1 MKCWKKIMI
10 GLGLSLFAYIGY
22 RGAKVA
28 AGIAG
33 LSKDL
38 PEYLNNTFGERPS
51 LSITLIWKRCK
62 IVLGF
67 SAETLEKNPQITSEV
82 EDYITRFYPAIG
94 KLKLKVLTKEREK
107 KE

>member
-1 MKCWKKIMI
+1 MKCTKKIMLAI
-10 GLGLSLFAYIGY
+10 GLSCFAYIGY
-22 RGAKVA
+22 KGARLA
-28 AGIAG
+28 AAISG

-38 PEYLNNTFGERPS
+38 PQYLNNTFGERPS
-51 LSITLIWKRCK
+51 LSMTVIWKRCK

-67 SAETLEKNPQITSEV
+67 SAETLEKNPELETQVI
-82 EDYITRFYPAIG
+82 DYIKRFYPAIG